1 MRMKVRVTEGV
12 LQEDGKQAPSG
23 EECLEKG
30 EVSLEKEEERVLR
43 AASEMSRI
51 DPTVLFDVSLSR
63 SHSPTLFPSNKR
75 ISFPFS
81 IHFVI
86 PPLSSHR

>member
-12 LQEDGKQAPSG
+12 LQEDRKQAPS

-51 DPTVLFDVSLSR
+51 DPTVLFVVSVSPR
-63 SHSPTLFPSNKR
+63 HSPTLFPSNKQT
-75 ISFPFS
+75 SFPRS
-81 IHFVI
+81 IHFVT
-86 PPLSSHR
+86 PLVSFHR